1 MVSLDVCVHVHTSA
15 ESLVYTFDT
24 YHGSSGAP
32 VLFAEEGEV
41 VLLAVHRKSTAT
53 CMVDAAGQ
61 RTSIGYNVGSVL
73 SESFLRHLCP
83 DDRSVSDS
91 TV

>member
-1 MVSLDVCVHVHTSA
+1 VSLDLRVHVHTSV
-15 ESLVYTFDT
+15 ESTVLYTFDT

-32 VLFAEEGEV
+32 VLFAKEGEV

-53 CMVDAAGQ
+53 RMLDAAGQ

-73 SESFLRHLCP
+73 SEGFLRRLCP
-83 DDRSVSDS
+83 NDQSMSNSAV
-91 TV
+91 

>member
-1 MVSLDVCVHVHTSA
+1 MCVHVHTSV
-15 ESLVYTFDT
+15 ESQVLYTFDT

-32 VLFAEEGEV
+32 VLFAKEDEV
-41 VLLAVHRKSTAT
+41 VLLAVHRKSTAQP
-53 CMVDAAGQ
+53 MMDAAGQ

-73 SESFLRHLCP
+73 SQSFLRRLCP
-83 DDRSVSDS
+83 NDRSVSNS